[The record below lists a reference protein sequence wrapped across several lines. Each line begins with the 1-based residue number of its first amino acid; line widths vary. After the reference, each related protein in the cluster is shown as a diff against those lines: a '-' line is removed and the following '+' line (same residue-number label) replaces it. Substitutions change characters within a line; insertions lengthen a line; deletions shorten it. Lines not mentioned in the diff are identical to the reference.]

1 MLTITINI
9 INISYLVSYL
19 VTCLGVLS
27 LLRFSTKIIQV
38 YVYMCVYLLYVN
50 IISTNHHLSI
60 YYFTVGLL
68 NTKYNILLI
77 FLVSI
82 IFLNFFKKNPKKTPL
97 ITLITLL
104 YINVIPGIVN
114 TNVFSNI
121 ISLSTVN
128 TNLLNGLMLIHP
140 VLLYLF
146 YILYLIYAYNLLVL
160 RRSTDIKLIYDT
172 EIQRGFLMLT
182 VSYTSLILGCFWA
195 EQELAWGG
203 WWSWDFVELIALNFF
218 IYMLYSVHSPK
229 RGSMVKFSSVY
240 RPGKIILVLVSA
252 VLVVRFNIINSIHN
266 FISIESQNQYYY
278 YIILILVCS
287 ITILLFS
294 YHPLIKGKYA
304 IHPIFFFKKNS
315 RFVYPT
321 TINPKTLLVL
331 TIWVFYVLFVYNIL
345 GSNLTFIKYN
355 TQTNTK
361 HILLVMLLLM
371 LTWYFV
377 KNTNFFIN
385 TIFVIVLCIKI
396 KSVFFIVLCIVTF
409 LWQKLR
415 FITLNRTFN
424 RFIWEIHF
432 TLLIYLLVCMSQIYI
447 FNTLSVFQRNDLLEN
462 LKSSYIIVV
471 QHGTGVYTSIEL
483 FVDNLLNLDTIG
495 GNPSKQIFEKNVKL
509 FVNSFYEIYSYNS
522 QNLHQPIGL
531 CIFTTL
537 TYLLYRITLL
547 SSFVQVLVL

>member
-1 MLTITINI
+1 MLIKTINI
-9 INISYLVSYL
+9 INISYLVIYL
-19 VTCLGVLS
+19 VIYLGVLS

-38 YVYMCVYLLYVN
+38 YVYVCVYLLYVN
-50 IISTNHHLSI
+50 IISTGHHLSI
-60 YYFTVGLL
+60 YYFIVGLL

-82 IFLNFFKKNPKKTPL
+82 IFLNFLKKNPKKTPL
-97 ITLITLL
+97 TTFIILL
-104 YINVIPGIVN
+104 YINIMPGTVN

-146 YILYLIYAYNLLVL
+146 YILYLVYTYNLLVL
-160 RRSTDIKLIYDT
+160 SRSTHIKLIYDT
-172 EIQRGFLMLT
+172 QVQSVFLMLI

-229 RGSMVKFSSVY
+229 GSSIVKFSSVY
-240 RPGKIILVLVSA
+240 HPGKIILVMVSA

-278 YIILILVCS
+278 YIILILLCS
-287 ITILLFS
+287 ITTLLFS
-294 YHPLIKGKYA
+294 YHPLIKGRYA
-304 IHPIFFFKKNS
+304 MYPIFLKKINS
-315 RFVYPT
+315 RFVYPV
-321 TINPKTLLVL
+321 IFNPKTLLVL
-331 TIWVFYVLFVYNIL
+331 TIWVFYILFIYNIL

-361 HILLVMLLLM
+361 HILLVMLLLTI
-371 LTWYFV
+371 TWYFV

-385 TIFVIVLCIKI
+385 VIFVIILYIKI
-396 KSVFFIVLCIVTF
+396 KSVFFVVLCIITF

-415 FITLNRTFN
+415 FITLNKTFN

-432 TLLIYLLVCMSQIYI
+432 TLLLYLLVCMSQTYI

-471 QHGTGVYTSIEL
+471 QHSTGLYNSIEL
-483 FVDNLLNLDTIG
+483 FVDNLLNLDTVG
-495 GNPSKQIFEKNVKL
+495 GSPSKQVFEKDVKL
-509 FVNSFYEIYSYNS
+509 LTNSFYETYSYNS

-547 SSFVQVLVL
+547 SSFVQVVVL